1 MVLKLT
7 IKVIQILSFQVI
19 YVTLLH
25 KNMTDKE
32 RIKIRTLL
40 QALKNRVGYRSLS
53 KDEFLF
59 SKVSKNKYRIRMIK
73 QDKL

>member
-1 MVLKLT
+1 
-7 IKVIQILSFQVI
+7 
-19 YVTLLH
+19 
-25 KNMTDKE
+25 MTNKE

-53 KDEFLF
+53 KDESKEKFLF